1 MREILVVNPR
11 KKAGRKA
18 AGRKGKSM
26 PKKRKAARKPARRK
40 NPSRKRR
47 KNPSRARRA
56 GRRMTSGLSIRTALK
71 DQVPIQIGMLA
82 SQWAAKRFGPEASE
96 LDPAT
101 WGVSSYVKGA
111 AGAFAA
117 GMIANLIRPGFGQK
131 VLTGGLAHV
140 THKLVRNK
148 LVESNPTLIAQF
160 GEDEEGIYVD
170 DDGTPYAASGG
181 EYLPLDEEHRML
193 PSGSVMGDSIVEA
206 SPLGQLEPVGPL
218 GDDFTEYARVYR

>member
-1 MREILVVNPR
+1 
-11 KKAGRKA
+11 
-18 AGRKGKSM
+18 
-26 PKKRKAARKPARRK
+26 
-40 NPSRKRR
+40 
-47 KNPSRARRA
+47 
-56 GRRMTSGLSIRTALK
+56 MTSGLSIRTALK

-117 GMIANLIRPGFGQK
+117 GMIANLIRPGLGQK
-131 VLTGGLAHV
+131 VLTGGLAHI